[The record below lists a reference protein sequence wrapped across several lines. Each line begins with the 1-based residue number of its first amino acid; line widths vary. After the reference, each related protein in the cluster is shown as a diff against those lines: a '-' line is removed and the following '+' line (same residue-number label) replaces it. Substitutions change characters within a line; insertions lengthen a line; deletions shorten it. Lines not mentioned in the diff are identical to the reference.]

1 MLFGRRDSYLQWQIG
16 NSFWLR
22 FQYDGVNWNGVGD
35 LTMHCRNYWLATGA
49 SLAILGAVTSAT
61 AADLPARMPVK
72 GPAPV
77 VAAPFSW
84 TGFYIGIHGGGAW
97 LDHKQQT
104 TADGFGLCGVAPGVA
119 DCTLDKSGAAVGGLA
134 GYNFQSG
141 RFVYGIE
148 VDGTWLSPKTSR
160 SIDTNAVAVI
170 NPITIHSK
178 VNWLATVRGR
188 LGITMSP
195 TLIYVTGG
203 AAFGGVKSGWFD
215 SGTPP
220 NGVAIDKIKAGWVA
234 GGGIEH
240 AFASN
245 WLVRVE
251 GLYHDL
257 GKDTASSFSAGTTY
271 NTTFRH
277 RVTTVRGAVALRW

>member
-1 MLFGRRDSYLQWQIG
+1 MLCKG
-16 NSFWLR
+16 
-22 FQYDGVNWNGVGD
+22 
-35 LTMHCRNYWLATGA
+35 YWLATVS
-49 SLAILGAVTSAT
+49 SLAIFGVVGGAA

-72 GPAPV
+72 AAPV

-97 LDHKQQT
+97 LDHKQT
-104 TADGFGLCGVAPGVA
+104 STFDAGNGICGVAPGPA
-119 DCTLDKSGAAVGGLA
+119 DCTIDKFGGAFGALA

-141 RFVYGIE
+141 RIVYGIE
-148 VDGTWLSPKTSR
+148 VDASWLSLKGSKVFATAPL
-160 SIDTNAVAVI
+160 IVD
-170 NPITIHSK
+170 PLTIHAK

-195 TLIYVTGG
+195 TLLYVTGG

-215 SGTPP
+215 ANLP
-220 NGVAIDKIKAGWVA
+220 VADAVSIDKTAFGWVV

-240 AFASN
+240 AFANN
-245 WLVRVE
+245 WFVRVE

-257 GKDTASSFSAGTTY
+257 GKDTASSFSVGTTY

-277 RVTTVRGAVALRW
+277 RIATVRGAVALRW

>member
-1 MLFGRRDSYLQWQIG
+1 MRCESYL
-16 NSFWLR
+16 
-22 FQYDGVNWNGVGD
+22 
-35 LTMHCRNYWLATGA
+35 LATVS
-49 SLAILGAVTSAT
+49 SLAIGAASVVSPAS

-72 GPAPV
+72 APVIAQPAP
-77 VAAPFSW
+77 FNW

-97 LDHKQQT
+97 LKHKQT
-104 TADGFGLCGVAPGVA
+104 TFEGNGACNNGGGAVAS
-119 DCTLDKSGAAVGGLA
+119 DCTLEDFGAMIGALA

-141 RFVYGIE
+141 RIVYGLEI
-148 VDGTWLSPKTSR
+148 DGSWLGVKRTEQYVNVQV
-160 SIDTNAVAVI
+160 IDPLTVH
-170 NPITIHSK
+170 TK

-215 SGTPP
+215 GGTPP
-220 NGVAIDKIKAGWVA
+220 VGLSVDKTKAGWVA

-245 WLVRVE
+245 WTARVE
-251 GLYHDL
+251 ALYHDL
-257 GKDTASSFSAGTTY
+257 GKVSAGPVSGGGDTY

>member
-1 MLFGRRDSYLQWQIG
+1 MRCKSLL
-16 NSFWLR
+16 
-22 FQYDGVNWNGVGD
+22 
-35 LTMHCRNYWLATGA
+35 LATVS
-49 SLAILGAVTSAT
+49 SLAILGAANIVAPAV

-72 GPAPV
+72 APV
-77 VAAPFSW
+77 VVPAPFSW

-97 LDHKQQT
+97 LDHKQET
-104 TADGFGLCGVAPGVA
+104 VDPNGACNTGSLGPLTPSVCSIH
-119 DCTLDKSGAAVGGLA
+119 KSGAAFGGFA

-141 RFVYGIE
+141 RIVYGLEI
-148 VDGTWLSPKTSR
+148 DGTWLNLKGSRVFSPAPFVT
-160 SIDTNAVAVI
+160 DPLTLH
-170 NPITIHSK
+170 TK
-178 VNWLATVRGR
+178 VNWLATARGR

-195 TLIYVTGG
+195 TLLYVTGG

-215 SGTPP
+215 GATPP
-220 NGVAIDKIKAGWVA
+220 LGLSVDKTKVGWVA

-240 AFASN
+240 AFAAN
-245 WLVRVE
+245 WTVRVE

-257 GKDTASSFSAGTTY
+257 GKASAGPVTLVQTY

>member
-1 MLFGRRDSYLQWQIG
+1 
-16 NSFWLR
+16 
-22 FQYDGVNWNGVGD
+22 
-35 LTMHCRNYWLATGA
+35 MHRKNHWLATVS
-49 SLAILGAVTSAT
+49 SLAILGAIGSAS
-61 AADLPARMPVK
+61 AADLPTRVPVK
-72 GPAPV
+72 AAPV
-77 VAAPFSW
+77 VAPAPFNW

-97 LDHKQQT
+97 LDHKQT
-104 TADGFGLCGVAPGVA
+104 IAVVGGGGLGICGIAPGPA
-119 DCTLDKSGAAVGGLA
+119 DCTVDKFGGAFGGLA

-141 RFVYGIE
+141 RVVYGIE
-148 VDGTWLSPKTSR
+148 VDGSWLSLKGSKAFAPVPLVV
-160 SIDTNAVAVI
+160 D
-170 NPITIHSK
+170 PLTIHAK

-195 TLIYVTGG
+195 TLLYVTGG

-215 SGTPP
+215 AAAAPFQNAAS
-220 NGVAIDKIKAGWVA
+220 IDKTAVGWVA

-240 AFASN
+240 AFANN

-257 GKDTASSFSAGTTY
+257 GKDSVTVVTTGTTY

-277 RVTTVRGAVALRW
+277 RVATVRGAVALRW